1 MNKISHK
8 QNYWTA
14 VWALFGGVT
23 CLIAAEFLPV
33 SLLTSIAKDLSITE
47 GIAGQSI
54 TVVGIFAVI
63 SSLLT
68 ASITKR
74 IDRRVVLLTLSS
86 LLVAANLI
94 VAFAPNYTALL
105 IGRALLGICVGGFWS
120 LASAV
125 ILHLVEKENVP
136 KAFSIVYAGV
146 SVATIIS
153 LPLGSLLGELIG
165 WRHVFITTALLS
177 FIILVFQK
185 LSLPTLKSNSTTSF
199 KSMCN
204 LLKVRWVLIGMF
216 ATIFSYGGY
225 HIVFTYLKPFLEL
238 NLKLSSFSL
247 TLVLLIFGI
256 ANCLGT
262 FIAGFI
268 LGKQFRL
275 VMIMIHLSL
284 SLVAFLL
291 YLSQD
296 INETLILVTL
306 WGFIFGF
313 IPVGWS
319 TWITKVLPHQAEMLG
334 GLSVAVIQF
343 SIGLVAALGG
353 VVFDHIGIQGIF
365 VLASII
371 ALSASIL
378 LALSFR
384 LFYLTTQQ
392 KI

>member
-1 MNKISHK
+1 MNKINDRK
-8 QNYWTA
+8 NYWMA
-14 VWALFGGVT
+14 IWALFGGVT

-68 ASITKR
+68 ASTTKN

-86 LLVAANLI
+86 LLAASNLI
-94 VAFAPNYTALL
+94 VAFTPNYAILL

-125 ILHLVEKENVP
+125 VLHLVEKENIP

-153 LPLGSLLGELIG
+153 LPLGSLLGALIG
-165 WRHVFITTALLS
+165 WRNVFVVIALLS
-177 FIILVFQK
+177 IIILIFQR
-185 LSLPTLKSNSTTSF
+185 LTLPSLKSDTATHF
-199 KSMCN
+199 KSMLN
-204 LLKVRWVLIGMF
+204 LLKIRWVLVGMF

-238 NLKLSSFSL
+238 NLQLPSFPL
-247 TLVLLIFGI
+247 TLALLTFGL

-275 VMIMIHLSL
+275 VMIIIHISL
-284 SLVAFLL
+284 SLVALLL
-291 YLSQD
+291 YLSQ
-296 INETLILVTL
+296 NLNGTLILVTL

-319 TWITKVLPHQAEMLG
+319 TWITRTLPHQAEMLG

-353 VVFDHIGIQGIF
+353 FIFDHIGIQGIF
-365 VLASII
+365 ILASII

-378 LALSFR
+378 LSLSFR
-384 LFYLTTQQ
+384 LFYLTTRQ